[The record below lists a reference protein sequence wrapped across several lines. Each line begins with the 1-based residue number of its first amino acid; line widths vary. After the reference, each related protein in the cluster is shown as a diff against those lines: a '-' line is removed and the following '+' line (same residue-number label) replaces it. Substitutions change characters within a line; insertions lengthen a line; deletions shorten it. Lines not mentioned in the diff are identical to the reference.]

1 MSNNGLLTIKEAVT
15 FTGKSESILYRYI
28 REGKLQVQTCSEQV
42 QNKSSEQIQNSSEQ
56 VQCKLKTIRKL
67 KKEELVK
74 VFDIYRNNSSEQV
87 QNKSSEQIQN
97 SSEQIQNS
105 SEQVQNRFRTE
116 EEVNGIIEK
125 VLSNHYSKLM
135 KPIEEQALYRLG
147 ILENEVKHLQA
158 EKETLRQENEILRE
172 QIKALPGPVE
182 SINQILIDKDN
193 TLKVIQREKTEIEVK
208 INTIQEEKEKALLEL
223 RTEFEQKLKQSEE
236 EKELIAASWKK
247 ELEMAKKPWWKLW

>member
-1 MSNNGLLTIKEAVT
+1 MNNNGLLTIKEAVT

-28 REGKLQVQTCSEQV
+28 REGKIQVHT
-42 QNKSSEQIQNSSEQ
+42 
-56 VQCKLKTIRKL
+56 
-67 KKEELVK
+67 
-74 VFDIYRNNSSEQV
+74 SSEQV
-87 QNKSSEQIQN
+87 QNKFSAGSEQVQCKFRTVKKLKKEELARVFDVYYNKGSEQVQNTSSEQIQD
-97 SSEQIQNS
+97 S

-158 EKETLRQENEILRE
+158 EKETLRQENDILRE

-193 TLKVIQREKTEIEVK
+193 NLKVIQREKTEIEVK

>member
-56 VQCKLKTIRKL
+56 VQCKFKTIRKL

-87 QNKSSEQIQN
+87 QNKSSEQIQD
-97 SSEQIQNS
+97 S

-147 ILENEVKHLQA
+147 ILENEVQHLQA

-182 SINQILIDKDN
+182 SINQILIDN
-193 TLKVIQREKTEIEVK
+193 ANNLKMIQREKTEIEVK

-223 RTEFEQKLKQSEE
+223 RTDFEQKLKQSEE
-236 EKELIAASWKK
+236 EKELIATTWKK
-247 ELEMAKKPWWKLW
+247 ELELAKKPWWKLW